1 MRSSEPLHTSDISTF
16 FARTP
21 AGLPIWSRSLFV
33 LSLLLVAVISLIDY
47 YTGVHVRIFPL
58 YYLSIAFG
66 AYFLSMRAGVFLAII
81 SSIAWVCSNLL
92 IGLDSFGP
100 VTWGINIS
108 TMTLSFLLI
117 AFLIGRL
124 RQGLLRER
132 DLSRR
137 DQLTGLHNSR
147 AFYEFGIFLISGS
160 QRRRA
165 PLTIA
170 FIDLDNFKAVNDRLG
185 HHEGDQVLREA
196 GKLLQ
201 GHFRKSDLVARLGG
215 DEFSVLLQ
223 DTDGEAA
230 SLVLER
236 LRARMQ
242 EVMTARGLPVTMSIG
257 AVFFPQAPATLEEAI
272 HAADEL
278 MYVAKKEGKNRLFL
292 KTHQEAGE
300 AASQG

>member
-1 MRSSEPLHTSDISTF
+1 MNSPETLHSSDVSDF

-21 AGLPIWSRSLFV
+21 AGLPVWGRTIFA
-33 LSLLLVAVISLIDY
+33 LSLLLVAIISLIDY
-47 YTGVHVRIFPL
+47 FTGVHVRIFPL

-66 AYFLSMRAGVFLAII
+66 AYFLSMKAGLFLAVL
-81 SSIAWVCSNLL
+81 SSIAWVFSNLL

-100 VTWGINIS
+100 VTWVVNIT

-124 RQGLLRER
+124 RAGLLRER

-147 AFYEFGIFLISGS
+147 AFYEFGAFLISVS

-165 PLTIA
+165 PMTIG

-201 GHFRKSDLVARLGG
+201 EHFRRSDLVARLGG
-215 DEFSVLLQ
+215 DEFAVLLP
-223 DTDGEAA
+223 DTVEADA
-230 SLVLER
+230 TLVLER

-242 EVMTARGLPVTMSIG
+242 ESMAHRGLPVTMSIG
-257 AVFFPQAPATLEEAI
+257 AVFFPKPPETLEEAV

-278 MYVAKKEGKNRLFL
+278 MYGAKKEGKNRLIIHTREM
-292 KTHQEAGE
+292 KE
-300 AASQG
+300 